1 MNGDDLWRSQK
12 MTKNK
17 KRHET
22 GRYETPSFKRHT
34 AVLIEGSTYNI
45 GGAVLCS
52 VRTASAA
59 TATFTIL
66 VDRRRQIM
74 AHRRRQFVG
83 FGRRRSDIGIPIG
96 IYTVIRN
103 GIRNVIRNG
112 ICNVIHRRLHGIHT
126 VMVQV
131 VC

>member
-22 GRYETPSFKRHT
+22 WRYETPSFKRHI

-45 GGAVLCS
+45 GVAVLCS

-59 TATFTIL
+59 TATLTIL

-83 FGRRRSDIGIPIG
+83 FGRRRSDIGID
-96 IYTVIRN
+96 TVIRN

-112 ICNVIHRRLHGIHT
+112 ICNVIHRRHHGIHT

-131 VC
+131 VW